1 MSIKNLKKLVFG
13 GAVAVAFSALSTGA
27 MAESKT
33 IKMGVTPGR
42 HAEIM
47 EVVQGIAAEQGLE
60 IEILEFSDYV
70 QPNAALEAGDLDAN
84 SYQHEPYLQQQIQ
97 DRGYR
102 LVSAAPTV
110 IYPLGLYSNKVEAI
124 DTVEDG
130 ASIAIPND
138 PSNGGRA
145 LMLLEDSGLL
155 SLKEGVG
162 AEATLLDVVDNPK
175 NLRIVELDAAQ
186 LPRSLDDVALAA
198 INTNFAMEAGL
209 VPVEDALVLESSD
222 SLYANLIVVREE
234 DKDAEW
240 VKTLIDSYHTPEVKE
255 FILENFEGSLIP
267 EIGRASCRER
277 V

>member
-1 MSIKNLKKLVFG
+1 MYINKLKSLVFA
-13 GAVAVAFSALSTGA
+13 GAVALAFSTQAAADT
-27 MAESKT
+27 KT
-33 IKMGVTPGR
+33 IKMGVTPGP
-42 HAEIM
+42 HAQIM
-47 EVVQGIAAEQGLE
+47 EVVKGIAADRGLD
-60 IEILEFSDYV
+60 IQILEFSDYV
-70 QPNAALEAGDLDAN
+70 QPNAALDAGDLDAN

-110 IYPLGLYSNKVEAI
+110 IYPLGLYSNKIDDIDAI
-124 DTVEDG
+124 EDR

-145 LMLLEDSGLL
+145 LMLLEETGLL
-155 SLKEGVG
+155 TLKEGVG

-209 VPVEDALVLESSD
+209 VPVEDALVLESAD
-222 SLYANLIVVREE
+222 SPYANLIVVREE
-234 DKDAEW
+234 DKDADW
-240 VKTLIDSYHTPEVKE
+240 VKTLIESYHNPEVKE
-255 FILENFEGSLIP
+255 YILENFEGSLIP
-267 EIGRASCRER
+267 
-277 V
+277 VW

>member
-33 IKMGVTPGR
+33 IKMGVTPGP

-222 SLYANLIVVREE
+222 SPYANLIVVREE

-267 EIGRASCRER
+267 
-277 V
+277 VW

>member
-1 MSIKNLKKLVFG
+1 MIIKQFKKLAFAG
-13 GAVAVAFSALSTGA
+13 ALGAVAVAFSTGVA
-27 MAESKT
+27 ADTKT
-33 IKMGVTPGR
+33 IKIGVTPGP

-47 EVVQGIAAEQGLE
+47 EQVKEIAADRGLE
-60 IEILEFSDYV
+60 IQILEFSDYV

-84 SYQHEPYLQQQIQ
+84 SYQHEPYLQQQVQ

-110 IYPLGLYSNKVEAI
+110 IYPLGLYSNQLEDI
-124 DTVEDG
+124 DQIEDR

-145 LMLLEDSGLL
+145 LMLLEETGLL
-155 SLKEGVG
+155 ELKDGVG
-162 AEATLLDVVDNPK
+162 AEATLLDVVENPK

-209 VPVEDALVLESSD
+209 VPVDDALVLESSD
-222 SLYANLIVVREE
+222 SPYANLIVVREE
-234 DKDAEW
+234 DKDADW
-240 VKTLIDSYHTPEVKE
+240 VKTLVESYHTPEIKE
-255 FILENFEGSLIP
+255 FILDNFEGSLIP
-267 EIGRASCRER
+267 
-277 V
+277 VW